1 MYKHWYTISYDLYL
15 ANWNK
20 RVNLISLTPPQK
32 NKIKMEDFT
41 KDAIVLVYRI
51 TQSHLLHL
59 APLNLTFLYMY
70 TNIAVV

>member
-1 MYKHWYTISYDLYL
+1 
-15 ANWNK
+15 
-20 RVNLISLTPPQK
+20 
-32 NKIKMEDFT
+32 MEDFT